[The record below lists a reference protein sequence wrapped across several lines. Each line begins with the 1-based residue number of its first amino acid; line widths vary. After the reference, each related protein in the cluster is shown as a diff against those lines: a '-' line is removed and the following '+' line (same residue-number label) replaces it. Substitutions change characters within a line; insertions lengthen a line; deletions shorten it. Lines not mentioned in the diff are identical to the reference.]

1 MTWTP
6 ATIVALL
13 FFFSE
18 LLLGIVRRSRG
29 GEATSRD
36 RGSMIVL
43 WAVITVAIFGA
54 ILCAKSG
61 LTRLPLSFDARQ
73 ITAIAVMVAGLA
85 FRWVSILT
93 LGRFFTVN
101 VAAHADHQLVDFGPY
116 RLIRHP
122 SYTGLLIAFVGL
134 AIYFGT
140 WVGLAVMMVPITLA
154 LLYRIRVEEEALG
167 AALGARYE
175 AYRARTKRLIP
186 GVL

>member
-1 MTWTP
+1 MTP
-6 ATIVALL
+6 ASIVALL

-18 LLLGIVRRSRG
+18 LLLGIVRRARG
-29 GEATSRD
+29 GEATSQD
-36 RGSMIVL
+36 RGSMAVL
-43 WAVITVAIFGA
+43 WLVITASIAIA
-54 ILCAKSG
+54 ILCAARG
-61 LTRLPLSFDARQ
+61 LGPLPLSFATRQ
-73 ITAIAVMVAGLA
+73 VTAIAVMVVGLA

-140 WVGLAVMMVPITLA
+140 WPGLVLMMVSITLA
-154 LLYRIRVEEEALG
+154 LLYRIRVEE
-167 AALGARYE
+167 AALGERLGAQYA
-175 AYRARTKRLIP
+175 AYCARTKRLIP

>member
-1 MTWTP
+1 VTP
-6 ATIVALL
+6 AQIVALL

-18 LLLGIVRRSRG
+18 LLLGIVRRARG

-36 RGSMIVL
+36 HGSMAIL
-43 WAVITVAIFGA
+43 WVVITASIGGA
-54 ILCAKSG
+54 ILCAVRG
-61 LTRLPLSFDARQ
+61 LAPLPLSRNAREA
-73 ITAIAVMVAGLA
+73 TAIAVMLAGLA

-140 WVGLAVMMVPITLA
+140 WPGLAIMMVPITLA
-154 LLYRIRVEEEALG
+154 LLYRIRVEE
-167 AALGARYE
+167 AALGERLGVQYE

>member
-6 ATIVALL
+6 ATIVALG

-18 LLLGIVRRSRG
+18 LLLAFVRRSRS

-36 RGSMIVL
+36 RGSLIIFWV
-43 WAVITVAIFGA
+43 VNTVAIFGA
-54 ILCAKSG
+54 VFCAKSG
-61 LTRLPLSFDARQ
+61 FARLPLSRMARE
-73 ITAIAVMVAGLA
+73 ITAIALMVVGLA
-85 FRWVSILT
+85 FRWYSIYT

-140 WVGLAVMMVPITLA
+140 WVGLIVMLVPITLA
-154 LLYRIRVEEEALG
+154 LLYRIRVEEAALVGALG
-167 AALGARYE
+167 AQYE
-175 AYRARTKRLIP
+175 AYCARTKRLIP
-186 GVL
+186 SLL

>member
-1 MTWTP
+1 MLTP
-6 ATIVALL
+6 ASIVALL

-18 LLLGIVRRSRG
+18 LLLGIVRRARA

-36 RGSMIVL
+36 RGSMAIL
-43 WAVITVAIFGA
+43 WVVISASIAVA

-61 LTRLPLSFDARQ
+61 FTRMPLSFNARQ
-73 ITAIAVMVAGLA
+73 ITAIVVMLAGLA

-140 WVGLAVMMVPITLA
+140 WLGLALMMVAITLA

-167 AALGARYE
+167 AALGAKYE

>member
-1 MTWTP
+1 VSWNP
-6 ATIVALL
+6 ATVVALL

-18 LLLGIVRRSRG
+18 LLLAFARRSRS

-36 RGSMIVL
+36 RGSLIVF
-43 WAVITVAIFGA
+43 WVVNTAAIFGA
-54 ILCAKSG
+54 VFCAESG
-61 LTRLPLSFDARQ
+61 FTRLPMSFNTRQ
-73 ITAIAVMVAGLA
+73 IVAIAMMLAGLA
-85 FRWVSILT
+85 FRWYAIYT

-140 WVGLAVMMVPITLA
+140 WVGLVVMLVPITLA
-154 LLYRIRVEEEALG
+154 LLYRIRVEEAALVGALG
-167 AALGARYE
+167 AQYE
-175 AYRARTKRLIP
+175 AYSARTKRLIP
-186 GVL
+186 GLL